1 MKSLTKNLI
10 FFAALFLFGAIFFR
24 LGLSHFLENRNYS
37 IVWLIAIFYF
47 IYNFVMGWLFGKRDH
62 ESLPLF
68 DIGFRFHF
76 VSYLLFNMVSL
87 LWFLLELNSQYE
99 NIGVVYT
106 TAIVWGFF
114 VGGHYILY
122 LIAQKHAING
132 INKGEIF
139 D

>member
-99 NIGVVYT
+99 NIGVVCT

-132 INKGEIF
+132 INKEEIF

>member
-10 FFAALFLFGAIFFR
+10 FFAALFLFGAIVFR
-24 LGLSHFLENRNYS
+24 FGLSHFLENRSYS
-37 IVWLIAIFYF
+37 YVWFLAALYF
-47 IYNFVMGWLFGKRDH
+47 IYNFVIGWIFGKRDH

-68 DIGFRFHF
+68 DMGFRFHF
-76 VSYLLFNMVSL
+76 VSYLLFNGVSL
-87 LWFLLELNSQYE
+87 AWFLLDLNSQSE

-122 LIAQKHAING
+122 LFAQKHAIKG
-132 INKGEIF
+132 INKEEIF